1 MSTQHRGAIVWIVSV
16 VVLIAALGGT
26 AYADQDSIDG
36 VLAEDG
42 NILNVG
48 IDPGSPSAGPVNG
61 DAPAA
66 PSTFTVRTIFAGCSQ
81 YDAVP
86 CATEMAL
93 YCPDAPPDVPGAM
106 WRVSTTR
113 VYAIADTA
121 MNDPLVSTTE
131 CSNFA
136 GTVVE
141 AGPSEADVREFLMTV
156 VPVSGAGTSPP
167 VDASGMAQFV
177 LGLPLIVF
185 AVGPSEVA
193 VGPVPLVGHN
203 VEVAAEAMSY
213 VWASGGAQTESDE
226 PGRAYDG
233 APCTRS
239 DCDSYLHLPA
249 FTVPGTHAVT
259 LTTTWMGRYRV
270 DGGAWIDIAE
280 PIERVSAPTLLNV
293 REARGVLVSR

>member
-1 MSTQHRGAIVWIVSV
+1 M
-16 VVLIAALGGT
+16 
-26 AYADQDSIDG
+26 
-36 VLAEDG
+36 
-42 NILNVG
+42 
-48 IDPGSPSAGPVNG
+48 
-61 DAPAA
+61 
-66 PSTFTVRTIFAGCSQ
+66 
-81 YDAVP
+81 
-86 CATEMAL
+86 AT
-93 YCPDAPPDVPGAM
+93 YCPGVPPDGPEDR
-106 WRVSTTR
+106 WRVAVTQVFDVADTERLHPLGSTTSC
-113 VYAIADTA
+113 V
-121 MNDPLVSTTE
+121 
-131 CSNFA
+131 NFA
-136 GTVVE
+136 ATVPE
-141 AGPSEADVREFLMTV
+141 AGPSEADVREFLVTV

-270 DGGAWIDIAE
+270 DGGAWIEIDE